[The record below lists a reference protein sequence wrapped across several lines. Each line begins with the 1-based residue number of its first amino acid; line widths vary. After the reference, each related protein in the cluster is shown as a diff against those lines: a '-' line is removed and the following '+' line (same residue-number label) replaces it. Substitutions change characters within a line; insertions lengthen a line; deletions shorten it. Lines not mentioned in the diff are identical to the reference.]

1 MSYIGR
7 KRADFPYLKDS
18 PPSLGADTRS
28 VAPHPLLDF
37 FRPFIC
43 PPSPSLIRASSKAC
57 RYFHA
62 RWISLPRSLASRT
75 KEEGSGAEGSFRD
88 STL

>member
-43 PPSPSLIRASSKAC
+43 PPSLPESDPGELQSMQVFSRPLDLPPSL
-57 RYFHA
+57 A
-62 RWISLPRSLASRT
+62 RLPDKGGRERSGG
-75 KEEGSGAEGSFRD
+75 EF
-88 STL
+88 

>member
-28 VAPHPLLDF
+28 IAPHPLLDF

-62 RWISLPRSLASRT
+62 RWISLPPSLARLSDKGGR
-75 KEEGSGAEGSFRD
+75 ERSGGEF
-88 STL
+88 